1 MSYLKVRDNFD
12 LVRDERS
19 SAILNVNQKELNKY
33 KQARDDMFKL
43 KKISDDHNKIKNDI
57 QEIKDLLNILLR
69 QNNV

>member
-1 MSYLKVRDNFD
+1 MSYLKVKDNFD

-33 KQARDDMFKL
+33 KQARDEMLKL